1 VKDLMFRSMPFVL
14 TALVLLAVLAGG
26 AILYFALAVLA

>member
-1 VKDLMFRSMPFVL
+1 MFRSMPFVL